1 MWQCRRMC
9 YFPTSCSFVHRL
21 HSCVIYAPHSTLI
34 ITKLVI
40 IYQKVHSHFWK
51 IWFQEM
57 HIHFHSVLCS
67 QEMLISLRLGF
78 RSVCGNYCFNFYENK
93 SIYLNSIISNF
104 GCVNKNKMY
113 YFLSIFLPKYL
124 WFWFVSTIP
133 TLIYTMVSNIVVK
146 ITVVILNFIHNI
158 WHRDTKVVPCI
169 LVLLKRADHLN
180 RIKRRGRRGR
190 DRMVVGFTTTCA
202 ISVFHH

>member
-1 MWQCRRMC
+1 MGEDWVLSNTFRS
-9 YFPTSCSFVHRL
+9 FSFSCGNVEECTISLLVVHL
-21 HSCVIYAPHSTLI
+21 FIDYIPVLIYAPHSTLI

-40 IYQKVHSHFWK
+40 IYKKVHSHFWK

-93 SIYLNSIISNF
+93 SIYLHSIISNF

-124 WFWFVSTIP
+124 CFWFVSTIL
-133 TLIYTMVSNIVVK
+133 TLTYTMVSNIVVK

-158 WHRDTKVVPCI
+158 WHRDTKVVP
-169 LVLLKRADHLN
+169 
-180 RIKRRGRRGR
+180 
-190 DRMVVGFTTTCA
+190 
-202 ISVFHH
+202 SVKESRSFK